1 MTDAYTQS
9 FEGLVDIHRKIG
21 RAFEAAIAQPAELP
35 LAQGAASFW
44 LAHHMMESEILF
56 SALRR
61 AGRLRSVDCAFLDP
75 LDRAH
80 HELHAMA
87 DRLLAAG
94 PSSAGSLAK
103 AILEMLLDHVAEEEA
118 GLAPERMR
126 LLVTLDDMAQI
137 QRDADAM
144 RDRMLQSLRK

>member
-1 MTDAYTQS
+1 MVDAYMQG
-9 FEGLVDIHRKIG
+9 FEGLVDIHRKIAG
-21 RAFEAAIAQPAELP
+21 AFEAAIARPAELP
-35 LAQGAASFW
+35 LAQGAASFL
-44 LAHHMMESEILF
+44 LAHHAMESEILF
-56 SALRR
+56 PALRR
-61 AGRLRSVDCAFLDP
+61 AGRRRSVDCAFIDP

-87 DRLLAAG
+87 ERLLRAG
-94 PSSAGSLAK
+94 TSSAGSLAK

-126 LLVTLDDMAQI
+126 MLVSLDDMAQI